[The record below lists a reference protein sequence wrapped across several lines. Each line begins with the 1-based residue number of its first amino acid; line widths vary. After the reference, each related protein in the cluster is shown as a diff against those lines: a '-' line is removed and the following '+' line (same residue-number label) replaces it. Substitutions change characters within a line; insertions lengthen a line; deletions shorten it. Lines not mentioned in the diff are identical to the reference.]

1 MVGLD
6 VLRVK
11 RREEA
16 EEGRLRDVEALRDLL
31 RLGYNLLGEEKT
43 QSAFEGEVKVSYL
56 PSHVV
61 DDRRPVYV
69 KYKGDHRVELK
80 AGPWCDDRYAIGV
93 ARRGGQAVGYAV
105 FKKGLFNRVA
115 DEGLVCDFVCAPD
128 DDGARAALL
137 RWLASRAR
145 AAGAARLVAVFPETQ
160 PEWQAFQKAGFH
172 AAGTMYF
179 VVGRSWIKRYRMRWL
194 FETWFTTLG
203 DTDIV

>member
-1 MVGLD
+1 VLKLVCPLERLD
-6 VLRVK
+6 PGEAPGVDV
-11 RREEA
+11 EEVA
-16 EEGRLRDVEALRDLL
+16 SFPTDVEAVGVARAELAGAMAVRDVPQLDW
-31 RLGYNLLGEEKT
+31 RFVKRPAQADYGQGE
-43 QSAFEGEVKVSYL
+43 
-56 PSHVV
+56 H
-61 DDRRPVYV
+61 
-69 KYKGDHRVELK
+69 
-80 AGPWCDDRYAIGV
+80 DRYAIGV

-105 FKKGLFNRVA
+105 FKKGLFDRVA